1 MGRISRNN
9 TLYVITGLVPVIPM
23 HWSVALSFPT
33 EEGASPRR
41 GRESIVT
48 EHGSGSPSRAFDSP
62 GMTAERFPRRRAL
75 PIEMAGTS
83 PAMTWRV
90 LQSIPDRL
98 APSRTTTLRT
108 YSPNLFDFGK
118 PFGGRRPASVRSPI
132 QSRRSSLATVQVRPE
147 VSFQVRPSFSLK
159 TLASETPPSL

>member
-1 MGRISRNN
+1 MERGVQRRIATS
-9 TLYVITGLVPVIPM
+9 M
-23 HWSVALSFPT
+23 ALTP
-33 EEGASPRR
+33 
-41 GRESIVT
+41 
-48 EHGSGSPSRAFDSP
+48 PSL
-62 GMTAERFPRRRAL
+62 AL
-75 PIEMAGTS
+75 PHKEGGEQRLILHA
-83 PAMTWRV
+83 A
-90 LQSIPDRL
+90 PDRL
-98 APSRTTTLRT
+98 NAVRDDVQRL